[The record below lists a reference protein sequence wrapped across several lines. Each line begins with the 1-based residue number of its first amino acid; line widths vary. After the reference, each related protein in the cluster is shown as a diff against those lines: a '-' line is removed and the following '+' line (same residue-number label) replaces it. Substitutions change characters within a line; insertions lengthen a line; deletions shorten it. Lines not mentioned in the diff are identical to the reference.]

1 VSLRARLLLALL
13 ALALLPTAIFSIF
26 TLDQLDRS
34 TLRWFQPGVERAL
47 DAGREASRN
56 ALARLD
62 AVALAGAE
70 ACAET
75 WPDGGSAQRTAM
87 REELREAGLDFAQLY
102 ERRGATWHLADQLIA
117 ARVIVASPDFSDL
130 VGRALDS
137 TRVLHTDRG
146 ALVAVAPA
154 GAAAPGRTAPR
165 PAPGSAGV
173 APTPTLPRG
182 GAAPERA
189 VVAGLW
195 VPTDFFDQIARVG
208 DGLSHYRALGVVV
221 DVQRRFVGLLVLA
234 VVALV
239 LTIALIAASLLAR
252 STSRPLG
259 TLAGAI
265 ERVARGDLEARVTP
279 DGAREIRS
287 LGTAFNAM
295 TERLAVARERL
306 REAERD
312 AAWRRAASQI
322 AHEIKNSLTPMRL
335 SLARVERRLGAVPDA
350 ERGAVR
356 QGVEVLIQEVADL
369 ARLADHFSEYA
380 RLPEP
385 RFEALDLGEVAAA
398 AAALHEG
405 GAVEFRRPEAA
416 PLPVR
421 GDRLLLSR
429 ALHNLILNAREA
441 GAPGSPVEVRAA
453 AAEGRVVVEVLDRGA
468 GVPEGVRGRVFE
480 PFVSSKARGSGLGLA
495 LVRDIATQH
504 GGTVALED
512 REGGGA
518 RATLT
523 LPRLAAGTEQA

>member
-1 VSLRARLLLALL
+1 VSLRARLLAALL
-13 ALALLPTAIFSIF
+13 ALALVPTAIFSLF

-75 WPDGGSAQRTAM
+75 WPDGVSAQRAAM

-102 ERRGATWHLADQLIA
+102 ERRGSTWQLADQLIA
-117 ARVIVASPDFSDL
+117 ARVIVAVGPDFSDL

-146 ALVAVAPA
+146 ALAAVAPA
-154 GAAAPGRTAPR
+154 GAAAPGGGAPR
-165 PAPGSAGV
+165 PPAGRAG
-173 APTPTLPRG
+173 APTPGPGRDR
-182 GAAPERA
+182 AAPDRA

-195 VPTDFFDQIARVG
+195 VPSDFFDQIARVG

-234 VVALV
+234 VVVLV
-239 LTIALIAASLLAR
+239 LGIALIAANLLAR

-259 TLAGAI
+259 TLAVAI
-265 ERVARGDLEARVTP
+265 ERVARGDLETRVTP

-287 LGTAFNAM
+287 LGAAFNAM

-335 SLARVERRLGAVPDA
+335 SLARVERRLGSVPDD

-369 ARLADHFSEYA
+369 TRLADHFSEYA

-405 GAVEFRRPEAA
+405 GAVEFRRAEAT

-518 RATLT
+518 RATLA
-523 LPRLAAGTEQA
+523 LPRLDAGTEHA